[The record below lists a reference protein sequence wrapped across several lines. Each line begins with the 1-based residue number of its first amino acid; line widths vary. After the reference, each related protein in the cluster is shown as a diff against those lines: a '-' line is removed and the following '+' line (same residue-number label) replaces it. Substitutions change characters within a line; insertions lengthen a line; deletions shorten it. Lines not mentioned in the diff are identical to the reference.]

1 MIFYRKGEWNY
12 ELHLV
17 LDCGYYH
24 ADNWSN
30 NWLSAGFENGK
41 EIFGTLRMDHSDIE
55 EPPYLFLELKGHT
68 VDDISR
74 QKFVTFAV
82 EPKDFLPRN

>member
-1 MIFYRKGEWNY
+1 MNY
-12 ELHLV
+12 IWYLI
-17 LDCGYYH
+17 
-24 ADNWSN
+24 WSII
-30 NWLSAGFENGK
+30 WLIVGQITSYLRGLKDGK

-82 EPKDFLPRN
+82 EQKDFLPRN

>member
-1 MIFYRKGEWNY
+1 MNYTWYLIVGIIFLIIGQIT
-12 ELHLV
+12 
-17 LDCGYYH
+17 GYLRGLK
-24 ADNWSN
+24 D
-30 NWLSAGFENGK
+30 GT

-55 EPPYLFLELKGHT
+55 QPPYLFLELKGHT

-82 EPKDFLPRN
+82 EQKDFLPRN

>member
-1 MIFYRKGEWNY
+1 MNY
-12 ELHLV
+12 TWYLIVGIVMLIIGQIT
-17 LDCGYYH
+17 GY
-24 ADNWSN
+24 
-30 NWLSAGFENGK
+30 LRGLKNGK

-82 EPKDFLPRN
+82 EQKDFLPRN

>member
-1 MIFYRKGEWNY
+1 MNY
-12 ELHLV
+12 TWYLIVGIIMLIIGQIT
-17 LDCGYYH
+17 GY
-24 ADNWSN
+24 
-30 NWLSAGFENGK
+30 LRGLKNGK

-82 EPKDFLPRN
+82 EQKDFLPRN

>member
-1 MIFYRKGEWNY
+1 MNY
-12 ELHLV
+12 TWYFIGSIILLTV
-17 LDCGYYH
+17 GLIVGQITGYLRGLK
-24 ADNWSN
+24 D
-30 NWLSAGFENGK
+30 GK

-82 EPKDFLPRN
+82 EQKDFLPRN

>member
-1 MIFYRKGEWNY
+1 MNY
-12 ELHLV
+12 TWYFIGSIILLV
-17 LDCGYYH
+17 VGHIPGYLL
-24 ADNWSN
+24 A
-30 NWLSAGFENGK
+30 LKEGK

-68 VDDISR
+68 VDDISK

-82 EPKDFLPRN
+82 EQKDFLPRN

>member
-1 MIFYRKGEWNY
+1 MNYNWYLIVGIIFLIIGQIT
-12 ELHLV
+12 
-17 LDCGYYH
+17 GYLRGLK
-24 ADNWSN
+24 D
-30 NWLSAGFENGK
+30 GK

-82 EPKDFLPRN
+82 EQKDFLPRN

>member
-1 MIFYRKGEWNY
+1 MNY
-12 ELHLV
+12 TWYLIVGIIMLIIGQIT
-17 LDCGYYH
+17 GY
-24 ADNWSN
+24 
-30 NWLSAGFENGK
+30 LRGLKNGK

-68 VDDISR
+68 VEDISR

>member
-1 MIFYRKGEWNY
+1 MNY
-12 ELHLV
+12 IWYLIWSIILLIV
-17 LDCGYYH
+17 GQITGYLRGLK
-24 ADNWSN
+24 D
-30 NWLSAGFENGK
+30 GK

-82 EPKDFLPRN
+82 EQKDFLSRN

>member
-1 MIFYRKGEWNY
+1 MNY
-12 ELHLV
+12 TWYLIVSIISLIV
-17 LDCGYYH
+17 GQITGYLRGLKY
-24 ADNWSN
+24 
-30 NWLSAGFENGK
+30 GK

-82 EPKDFLPRN
+82 EQKDFLPRN

>member
-1 MIFYRKGEWNY
+1 MNY
-12 ELHLV
+12 TWYLIVGIIMLIIGQIT
-17 LDCGYYH
+17 GYLRGLK
-24 ADNWSN
+24 D
-30 NWLSAGFENGK
+30 GK

>member
-1 MIFYRKGEWNY
+1 MNY
-12 ELHLV
+12 TWHFIGGIILLIV
-17 LDCGYYH
+17 GLITGYLLGLK
-24 ADNWSN
+24 D
-30 NWLSAGFENGK
+30 GK

-68 VDDISR
+68 VDDISK

-82 EPKDFLPRN
+82 EQKDFLPRN

>member
-1 MIFYRKGEWNY
+1 MNY
-12 ELHLV
+12 IWYLIWSIIWLIIGQIT
-17 LDCGYYH
+17 GYLRGLK
-24 ADNWSN
+24 D
-30 NWLSAGFENGK
+30 GK

-82 EPKDFLPRN
+82 EQKDFLPRN

>member
-1 MIFYRKGEWNY
+1 MNY
-12 ELHLV
+12 TWYLIVSIISLIV
-17 LDCGYYH
+17 GQISGYLRGLK
-24 ADNWSN
+24 D
-30 NWLSAGFENGK
+30 GK

-74 QKFVTFAV
+74 QTFVTFAV
-82 EPKDFLPRN
+82 EQKDFLPRN

>member
-1 MIFYRKGEWNY
+1 MNY
-12 ELHLV
+12 TWYLIVSIISLIV
-17 LDCGYYH
+17 GQIIGYLRGLK
-24 ADNWSN
+24 D
-30 NWLSAGFENGK
+30 GK

-74 QKFVTFAV
+74 QTFVTFAV
-82 EPKDFLPRN
+82 EQKDFLPRN

>member
-1 MIFYRKGEWNY
+1 MNY
-12 ELHLV
+12 TWYLIVSIISLIV
-17 LDCGYYH
+17 SQITGYLRGLK
-24 ADNWSN
+24 D
-30 NWLSAGFENGK
+30 GK

-74 QKFVTFAV
+74 QTFVTFAV
-82 EPKDFLPRN
+82 EQKDFLPRN

>member
-1 MIFYRKGEWNY
+1 MNY
-12 ELHLV
+12 IWYLICSIIWLIV
-17 LDCGYYH
+17 GQITGYLRGLK
-24 ADNWSN
+24 D
-30 NWLSAGFENGK
+30 GK

-82 EPKDFLPRN
+82 EQKDFLPRN

>member
-1 MIFYRKGEWNY
+1 MNYIWYLIWSIIFLIVGQIT
-12 ELHLV
+12 
-17 LDCGYYH
+17 GYLRGLK
-24 ADNWSN
+24 D
-30 NWLSAGFENGK
+30 GK

-68 VDDISR
+68 VDDIYK

-82 EPKDFLPRN
+82 EQKDFLPRN

>member
-1 MIFYRKGEWNY
+1 MNY
-12 ELHLV
+12 TWYLIVGIIMLIIGQIT
-17 LDCGYYH
+17 GY
-24 ADNWSN
+24 
-30 NWLSAGFENGK
+30 LRGLKNGK

>member
-1 MIFYRKGEWNY
+1 MNY
-12 ELHLV
+12 TWYLIVSIISLIV
-17 LDCGYYH
+17 GQIIGYLRGLK
-24 ADNWSN
+24 D
-30 NWLSAGFENGK
+30 GK

-82 EPKDFLPRN
+82 EQKDFLPRN

>member
-1 MIFYRKGEWNY
+1 MNY
-12 ELHLV
+12 TWYLIVSIISLIV
-17 LDCGYYH
+17 GQITGYLRGLK
-24 ADNWSN
+24 D
-30 NWLSAGFENGK
+30 GK

-74 QKFVTFAV
+74 QTFVTFAV
-82 EPKDFLPRN
+82 EQKDFLPRN

>member
-1 MIFYRKGEWNY
+1 MNYTWYLIVGIIF
-12 ELHLV
+12 LIISQIT
-17 LDCGYYH
+17 GYLRGLK
-24 ADNWSN
+24 D
-30 NWLSAGFENGK
+30 GK

-82 EPKDFLPRN
+82 EQKDFLPRN

>member
-1 MIFYRKGEWNY
+1 MNY
-12 ELHLV
+12 IWYLIVGIIMLIIGQIT
-17 LDCGYYH
+17 GYLRGLK
-24 ADNWSN
+24 D
-30 NWLSAGFENGK
+30 GK

-82 EPKDFLPRN
+82 EQKDFLPRN

>member
-1 MIFYRKGEWNY
+1 MNY
-12 ELHLV
+12 IWYLIWSIILLIV
-17 LDCGYYH
+17 GQIIGYLRGLM
-24 ADNWSN
+24 D
-30 NWLSAGFENGK
+30 GK

-68 VDDISR
+68 VDDISK

-82 EPKDFLPRN
+82 EQKDFLPRN

>member
-1 MIFYRKGEWNY
+1 MNY
-12 ELHLV
+12 TWYLIVGIIMLIISQIT
-17 LDCGYYH
+17 GY
-24 ADNWSN
+24 
-30 NWLSAGFENGK
+30 LRGLKNGK

-82 EPKDFLPRN
+82 EQKDFLPRN

>member
-1 MIFYRKGEWNY
+1 MNY
-12 ELHLV
+12 IWYLIWSIIWLIV
-17 LDCGYYH
+17 GQITGYLRGLK
-24 ADNWSN
+24 D
-30 NWLSAGFENGK
+30 GK

-82 EPKDFLPRN
+82 EQKDFLSRN

>member
-1 MIFYRKGEWNY
+1 MNY
-12 ELHLV
+12 TWYLIVSIISLIV
-17 LDCGYYH
+17 GQITGYLRGLK
-24 ADNWSN
+24 DD
-30 NWLSAGFENGK
+30 K

-74 QKFVTFAV
+74 QTFVTFAV
-82 EPKDFLPRN
+82 EQKDFLPRN